1 MIKIKKIQTPNTECY
16 YKHLCYYFKLPKKNT
31 KVVLKIY
38 EKLGLFYD
46 VIQYYMDSSD
56 YDSIVRECK
65 NLTENIKNPLDLE
78 ANEGDIDSHMYVKVL
93 EYFVSE
99 CKGLN
104 SETEAYKKV
113 IGYIEIVINSIKEKK
128 NIIPC

>member
-1 MIKIKKIQTPNTECY
+1 MK
-16 YKHLCYYFKLPKKNT
+16 
-31 KVVLKIY
+31 
-38 EKLGLFYD
+38 KLGLFYD

-128 NIIPC
+128 IPFCQVTLTQRLMRPMRQRRKGR